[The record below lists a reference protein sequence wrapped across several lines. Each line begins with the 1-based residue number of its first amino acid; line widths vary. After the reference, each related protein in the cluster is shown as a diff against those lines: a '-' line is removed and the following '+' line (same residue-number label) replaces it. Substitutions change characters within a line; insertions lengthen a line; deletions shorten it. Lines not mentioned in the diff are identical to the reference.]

1 LVGFYLI
8 MALIKLHPQH
18 KKRQRSNIIIG
29 CLLLSFVVLVFG
41 VTVVKMSN
49 GAMLEAFDHSYRI
62 SVTPVA
68 DE

>member
-1 LVGFYLI
+1 MGFV
-8 MALIKLHPQH
+8 A
-18 KKRQRSNIIIG
+18 
-29 CLLLSFVVLVFG
+29 LVFG

>member
-1 LVGFYLI
+1 
-8 MALIKLHPQH
+8 MALSKLHPLH

-29 CLLLSFVVLVFG
+29 CLLLGFVALVFG

-62 SVTPVA
+62 SVMPVA